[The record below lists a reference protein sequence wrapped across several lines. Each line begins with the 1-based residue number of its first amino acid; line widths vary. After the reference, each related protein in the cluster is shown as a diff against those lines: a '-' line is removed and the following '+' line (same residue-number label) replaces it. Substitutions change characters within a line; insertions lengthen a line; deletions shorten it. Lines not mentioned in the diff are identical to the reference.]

1 MTPYFLYKKKGLLIT
16 TVLLGFLLLVPLGSK
31 NPLENF
37 LTVAEAGFFDDEL
50 SLFDEV
56 VDLVGDKYVY
66 TPNYK
71 KMLTASIEE
80 MIKSLDDENITLKHT
95 SDLQSIS
102 KYSTK
107 IDYKLDYNREKSI
120 ATFKKVFYFLSEDFK
135 EKLDKQ
141 KLEIAAVTGLM
152 NSLDPYSQYMDVD
165 SFIRSMRDTEGKYG
179 GLGMVMSIKDN
190 LTYVVKTIKNSPA
203 QRAGI
208 LPGDIFKKIDRLN
221 IEKVQIPELADMIR
235 GQPNTNVIISLYRP
249 SDKKIYSY
257 SLNREIIAIETVEYQ
272 MMENNIG
279 SIKITSFSKQTNN
292 QLKEA
297 LLKAKQDKVQ
307 AFILDLRNN
316 PGGLLDQSVKVAS
329 HFLYQNRLV
338 VYTQGRR
345 VTDKIDY
352 RAKYKNSLHSIPVV
366 ILINQNSASAAE
378 IVAGALRDSGKA
390 LIIGENSY
398 GKGTVQTIFRTSDGS
413 GLRLTTSKYYTP
425 SGVDITA
432 HGIIPEIHIIKN
444 YAKTNSL
451 SFPNKSKVTSMK
463 VNDNSL
469 IELEETQIKNFVKK
483 YYTEMTETSDPTFQF
498 AKILIKNVSVAN
510 KKKTLEK
517 ARELA
522 ANIHY

>member
-1 MTPYFLYKKKGLLIT
+1 MTPYLLYKNKTLLMT
-16 TVLLGFLLLVPLGSK
+16 TVLLGFLLLVPLDSK
-31 NPLENF
+31 NHLGTF
-37 LTVAEAGFFDDEL
+37 QTVTEAGFFDNEL

-71 KMLTASIEE
+71 KMLTASIEG
-80 MIKSLDDENITLKHT
+80 MIKSLDDENIIFKDTH
-95 SDLQSIS
+95 DLQSIS
-102 KYSTK
+102 KYATN
-107 IDYKLDYNREKSI
+107 IEYKLDYNREKSI
-120 ATFKKVFYFLSEDFK
+120 ETFKKVFYFLLENLK
-135 EKLDKQ
+135 EKLGKE

-152 NSLDPYSQYMDVD
+152 NSLDPHSQYMNID

-179 GLGMVMSIKDN
+179 GLGIVIKMKDN
-190 LTYVVKTIKNSPA
+190 LPIVIKIMKNSPA

-208 LPGDIFKKIDRLN
+208 LPGDIFKKIDGIS
-221 IEKVQIPELADMIR
+221 IEKIQLLELADMIR
-235 GQPNTNVIISLYRP
+235 GEPDTNVIISLYRP
-249 SDKKIYSY
+249 SDKRVISY
-257 SLNREIIAIETVEYQ
+257 SLNREIIDIETVEYQ
-272 MMENNIG
+272 MVGNNIG

-297 LLKAKQDKVQ
+297 LLKAEQDKVQ

-345 VTDKIDY
+345 AADKIEY
-352 RAKYKNSLHSIPVV
+352 RAKYKNRLHSIPVV

-425 SGVDITA
+425 SGIDITA
-432 HGIIPEIHIIKN
+432 HGITPEIHIIKN

-451 SFPNKSKVTSMK
+451 SLPKKPKVTPLK
-463 VNDNSL
+463 INNNSL

-483 YYTEMTETSDPTFQF
+483 YYATITEISDPTFQF
-498 AKILIKNVSVAN
+498 AKILIKNISVAN

>member
-1 MTPYFLYKKKGLLIT
+1 MTPHFLCKKKGLLIT

-31 NPLENF
+31 NHLGTF
-37 LTVAEAGFFDDEL
+37 LTNAEAGFFDNEL

-71 KMLTASIEE
+71 KMLSSSVKE
-80 MIKSLDDENITLKHT
+80 MIKSLDDENIIFEFT

-102 KYSTK
+102 KYATK
-107 IDYKLDYNREKSI
+107 IDYRLDYNREKSI
-120 ATFKKVFYFLSEDFK
+120 ETFKKVFYFLSEDLKVNLNK
-135 EKLDKQ
+135 E
-141 KLEIAAVTGLM
+141 KLEIAAVTGLI

-165 SFIRSMRDTEGKYG
+165 SFVRSMRDTEGKYG
-179 GLGMVMSIKDN
+179 GLGMVVSMKDN
-190 LTYVVKTIKNSPA
+190 IPYVVKTIKNSPA
-203 QRAGI
+203 RRAGI
-208 LPGDIFKKIDRLN
+208 LPDDIFKKIDEIN
-221 IEKVQIPELADMIR
+221 IKKIQISELADMIR

-249 SDKKIYSY
+249 SDKRINSY

-272 MMENNIG
+272 MLENNIG

-292 QLKEA
+292 QLKEV

-345 VTDKIDY
+345 ATDKTEY
-352 RAKYKNSLHSIPVV
+352 RAKYKKSLHSIPVV

-425 SGVDITA
+425 SGTDITA
-432 HGIIPEIHIIKN
+432 HGITPEIHIINN
-444 YAKTNSL
+444 YAKTNGL
-451 SFPNKSKVTSMK
+451 SMSKKSKVTPLK

-469 IELEETQIKNFVKK
+469 IEIEGTQIKNFVKK
-483 YYTEMTETSDPTFQF
+483 HYTAMTKPSDPTFQF
-498 AKILIKNVSVAN
+498 AKILINNISVAN

>member
-1 MTPYFLYKKKGLLIT
+1 MTPYLLYKNKTLLMT
-16 TVLLGFLLLVPLGSK
+16 TVLLGFLLLVPLDSK
-31 NPLENF
+31 NHLGTF
-37 LTVAEAGFFDDEL
+37 QTVTEAGFFDNEL

-56 VDLVGDKYVY
+56 VDLVGDKYFY

-80 MIKSLDDENITLKHT
+80 MIKSLDDENIIFKYTP
-95 SDLQSIS
+95 DLQSIS
-102 KYSTK
+102 KYTTN

-120 ATFKKVFYFLSEDFK
+120 ETFKKVFYFLSEDLK
-135 EKLDKQ
+135 RKLDKE

-179 GLGMVMSIKDN
+179 GLGMVMAMEDN
-190 LTYVVKTIKNSPA
+190 LPYVVKTINNSPA

-208 LPGDIFKKIDRLN
+208 LPGDIFKEIDGRI
-221 IEKVQIPELADMIR
+221 IEKIQISELADMIR
-235 GQPNTNVIISLYRP
+235 GQPNTNVSISLYRP
-249 SDKKIYSY
+249 SDKQIISY

-272 MMENNIG
+272 MLENNIG

-297 LLKAKQDKVQ
+297 LLKAKQDKIQ

-329 HFLYQNRLV
+329 HFLYRKRLV

-345 VTDKIDY
+345 ATDKIEY

-398 GKGTVQTIFRTSDGS
+398 GKGTVQTIFQTSDGS

-425 SGVDITA
+425 SGIDITA
-432 HGIIPEIHIIKN
+432 HGITPEIHIIKN
-444 YAKTNSL
+444 YAKTNGLSL
-451 SFPNKSKVTSMK
+451 PKKSKATSLK
-463 VNDNSL
+463 INGSSL
-469 IELEETQIKNFVKK
+469 IELEETKINNFVKK
-483 YYTEMTETSDPTFQF
+483 YYNAVTETSDPTFQF

>member
-37 LTVAEAGFFDDEL
+37 LTVAEAGFFDNEL

-190 LTYVVKTIKNSPA
+190 LPYVVKTIKNSPA

-221 IEKVQIPELADMIR
+221 IEKVQISELADMIR

-279 SIKITSFSKQTNN
+279 
-292 QLKEA
+292 LA
-297 LLKAKQDKVQ
+297 V
-307 AFILDLRNN
+307 
-316 PGGLLDQSVKVAS
+316 
-329 HFLYQNRLV
+329 RL
-338 VYTQGRR
+338 
-345 VTDKIDY
+345 
-352 RAKYKNSLHSIPVV
+352 N
-366 ILINQNSASAAE
+366 
-378 IVAGALRDSGKA
+378 
-390 LIIGENSY
+390 
-398 GKGTVQTIFRTSDGS
+398 
-413 GLRLTTSKYYTP
+413 
-425 SGVDITA
+425 
-432 HGIIPEIHIIKN
+432 
-444 YAKTNSL
+444 
-451 SFPNKSKVTSMK
+451 
-463 VNDNSL
+463 
-469 IELEETQIKNFVKK
+469 
-483 YYTEMTETSDPTFQF
+483 
-498 AKILIKNVSVAN
+498 
-510 KKKTLEK
+510 
-517 ARELA
+517 
-522 ANIHY
+522 